1 VATISRS
8 PEQLVLIADDSP
20 SLTADE
26 AAHSERVAAHIRAL
40 IAGAGGWLSFSRFMD
55 AALYAPG
62 LGYYMT
68 GRPIFGAEGDY
79 VTAPEL
85 SPLFA
90 ACLASALAELLAKT
104 GGDEIVEFG
113 AGSGL
118 LAVMVLM
125 GLARRDALPRRYR
138 IVEVSPVLRD
148 RQRAFFD
155 RFPGV
160 AALRDRVEWLDTPP
174 GDDWQ
179 GVALANEVADALP
192 VERFRLRA
200 GGCDVLGVAADG
212 DGFRWQSRPADAPIA
227 EAVGWIQ
234 SLLPDPMPEGF
245 VSEFCPGLRAWIEGA
260 TARLTRGAMLVIDYG
275 LPRSQYYHA
284 SRDGGSLCGFR
295 RHRRIE
301 NVLACPGIQDLTAWV
316 DFSALADAAK
326 ACGMETGGFATQAHF
341 LISIGI
347 ERELAALV
355 EGAEERDRLALNHTA
370 ATLLL
375 PGEMGERFKVMAL
388 TRGIERTLSG
398 FAFRDLSASL

>member
-8 PEQLVLIADDSP
+8 LEPLVLIAGDPP

-26 AAHSERVAAHIRAL
+26 AVHSEKVAAHIRAL
-40 IAGAGGWLSFSRFMD
+40 MAAEGGWLPFSRFMD

-118 LAVMVLM
+118 LAVMVLI

-148 RQRAFFD
+148 RQRAFFG

-160 AALRDRVEWLDTPP
+160 AALRDRVEWLDAPP
-174 GDDWQ
+174 HDEWR
-179 GVALANEVADALP
+179 GVALANEVVDALP
-192 VERFRLRA
+192 VERFRVRA
-200 GGCDVLGVAADG
+200 GSCEALGVSAG
-212 DGFRWQSRPADAPIA
+212 GNGFRWQARPAGATLA
-227 EAVGWIQ
+227 EAVKRIQ
-234 SLLPDPMPEGF
+234 QRLPVPMAEGY
-245 VSEFCPGLRAWIEGA
+245 VSEWRPGLPAWVEDA
-260 TARLTRGAMLVIDYG
+260 SASLAKGAMLIIDYG
-275 LPRSQYYHA
+275 LPRPQYYHA
-284 SRDGGSLCGFR
+284 SRDGGTLCGFR
-295 RHRRIE
+295 RHRRVE
-301 NVLACPGIQDLTAWV
+301 DALACPGIQDLTAWV
-316 DFSALADAAK
+316 DFSALADAAN

-341 LISIGI
+341 LISVGI

-355 EGAEERDRLALNHTA
+355 AGAEERDRLALNHNA

-388 TRGIERTLSG
+388 TRNSG
-398 FAFRDLSASL
+398 DALPGFSFRDLSASL